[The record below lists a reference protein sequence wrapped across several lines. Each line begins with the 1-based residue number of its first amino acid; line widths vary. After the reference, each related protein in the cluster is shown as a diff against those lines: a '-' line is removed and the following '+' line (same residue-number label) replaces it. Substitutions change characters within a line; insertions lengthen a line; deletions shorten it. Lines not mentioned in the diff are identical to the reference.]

1 MLDSTKCCACN
12 PDDLEVGDDGLG
24 DGAGFAKR
32 CSGLSFPTD
41 RLKNCLPYSRLLVVA
56 IEANILDS
64 THPWNQYSGS
74 CVARASL

>member
-1 MLDSTKCCACN
+1 VT

-32 CSGLSFPTD
+32 CSELSFLTD
-41 RLKNCLPYSRLLVVA
+41 RVKNCLPYSHLLVVV
-56 IEANILDS
+56 IDANILDS
-64 THPWNQYSGS
+64 THPWDQNSES